1 MNSSDD
7 RSRVRWLAFFCVALC
22 AAAALAFG
30 MWHICV
36 APAELRVSARHV
48 RLAVASGIAAALI
61 PIAGA
66 VLVGRALSDL
76 ILAPAVSYLVALTY
90 LVWWVGIPLHW
101 LYS

>member
-1 MNSSDD
+1 MNSSDG

-36 APAELRVSARHV
+36 AAAELRVSRGHV
-48 RLAVASGIAAALI
+48 RLAVGSGIAAALI
-61 PIAGA
+61 VVAGA
-66 VLVGRALSDL
+66 VLVGRALRGL
-76 ILAPAVSYLVALTY
+76 ILAPAVSYVLALTY
-90 LVWWVGIPLHW
+90 LVWWVGIPLLW